1 MMAESKSHGGSY
13 GGKRPGAGR
22 PVAGD
27 EATEARTVTLLPRHW
42 AWLNGGNVSLGLRET
57 LDRLT
62 LSVASE
68 AQYLQSLFEANELAA
83 ILDATNGWLMET
95 SSLAHIAIEVEDA
108 LPGGLAAKWSIDGPA
123 LMDKMSRLGYFQCWV
138 LADACRLWW
147 ERVGAGETLQPGQL
161 FD

>member
-1 MMAESKSHGGSY
+1 MTSTNR

-42 AWLNGGNVSLGLRET
+42 AGLDGDNVSLSLRET

-62 LSVASE
+62 IAIADTRGIFADYFNDAE
-68 AQYLQSLFEANELAA
+68 RGA
-83 ILDATNGWLMET
+83 ILDAVNGWHVT
-95 SSLAHIAIEVEDA
+95 SADLQFIAAEVDDA
-108 LPGGLAAKWSIDGPA
+108 LPGGLAEKWGIDGPFLVRKLRIMKYFECWA
-123 LMDKMSRLGYFQCWV
+123 LT
-138 LADACRLWW
+138 DACQRWW
-147 ERVGAGETLQPGQL
+147 KRVGAGEQLQPSQL